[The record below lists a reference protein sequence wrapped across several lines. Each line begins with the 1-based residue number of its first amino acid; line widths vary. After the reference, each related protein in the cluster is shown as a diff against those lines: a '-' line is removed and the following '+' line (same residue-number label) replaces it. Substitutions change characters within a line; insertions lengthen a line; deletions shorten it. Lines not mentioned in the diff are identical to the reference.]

1 MRLTVFVF
9 LLGIV
14 FLQTC
19 KKNHT
24 ILYPP
29 ENPPV
34 NNQPDTTSHNFTFV
48 IDTIGNNPLFP
59 SHLWDVWVVNENDVW
74 VVGEINTLDTGFD
87 SSGHFT
93 PPYGAA
99 HWNGEK
105 WEYKRFYWNHGGEN
119 TSHSGFYGIWYFSP
133 KNIWL
138 ATNWVFH
145 CTDGVNLKLE
155 YKSDISKQEG
165 IRKLWAASENE
176 IYGVG
181 TRGLIVK
188 YDGNSWTR
196 MESGTDVDLLNVWG
210 VKDKQTGQT
219 HVFAAGSR
227 GDRDYGVVLELK
239 NGQWLH
245 RFDAQHPIFGK
256 EDDHTHPDAI
266 WVYNDSVYTTFAG
279 YDNSYVVRHAFVA
292 YENEFSITHKESQG
306 AIMNINGNAL
316 NDFFLVGYRDVV
328 LHYNGRTF
336 KKYFQFPFIDAKYY
350 SVKQKGDYVFA
361 CGIIFASTKAIVL
374 RGKRNK

>member
-1 MRLTVFVF
+1 MRLTVLAF

-19 KKNHT
+19 KKERN
-24 ILYPP
+24 PVS
-29 ENPPV
+29 PPV
-34 NNQPDTTSHNFTFV
+34 TIKPDTTSHNFTFV
-48 IDTIGNNPLFP
+48 IDTLGKHPDSVWVDP
-59 SHLWDVWVVNENDVW
+59 SILWDVWVVNENDVW

-181 TRGLIVK
+181 ARGLIVK

-256 EDDHTHPDAI
+256 EDDHTYPLAV
-266 WVYNDSVYTTFAG
+266 WAYKDSVYVSYSG
-279 YDNSYVVRHAFVA
+279 YDSDNVYRHDINNFSNDFTLIHSETIGAVR
-292 YENEFSITHKESQG
+292 SIH
-306 AIMNINGNAL
+306 GNTY
-316 NDFFLVGYRDVV
+316 NDFFGAGYLDA
-328 LHYNGRTF
+328 LFHYNGKTVRNF
-336 KKYFQFPFIDAKYY
+336 SNIKDVSKYY
-350 SVKQKGDYVFA
+350 SVKQYGDYVFI
-361 CGIIFASTKAIVL
+361 CGKNLYTGEAIVI
-374 RGKRNK
+374 RGKRNP